1 MAKGVAPCQD
11 KIDKR
16 LIISRIVFAINNI
29 PSIDGF
35 TLRKLQEL
43 LNTPE
48 GGFGFTTTAQ
58 LIADMELIL
67 KYVPGTCGYSLLV
80 LAELLEMSL
89 PLAAN
94 GNNFAYSHSFAYS
107 NNERNSFA

>member
-1 MAKGVAPCQD
+1 MHNNTASNNEIKKLHLEG
-11 KIDKR
+11 
-16 LIISRIVFAINNI
+16 IVLFAINNI
-29 PSIDGF
+29 PSIDVF